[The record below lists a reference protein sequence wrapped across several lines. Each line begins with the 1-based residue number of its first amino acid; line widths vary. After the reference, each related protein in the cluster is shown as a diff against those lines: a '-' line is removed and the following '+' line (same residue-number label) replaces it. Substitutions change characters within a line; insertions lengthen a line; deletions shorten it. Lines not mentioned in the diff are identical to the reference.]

1 MRVTD
6 SVGSTVRTVS
16 LGQLATGAHVWNWN
30 GANDSAHVISG
41 TYVVHL
47 DAVGGAPD
55 ALTGSAAKT
64 VRVDVV
70 KPTVTS
76 VATTYGSVFP
86 QSDGYRD
93 KTYLSVKVSEVSTVV
108 YRATNSAG
116 AVVWTARIAGQP
128 TTRAR
133 VTWKG
138 TKTSGAKLPAGRYVV
153 RATVTDAA
161 GNAVRSTGRVI
172 TISWRKTAVRTWIK
186 TVTAEGPSGGGYEAT
201 TSASYVA
208 RDGGFGS
215 GALRFHA
222 SSTARFARS
231 TSSRSRQRWSTGR
244 SRSVRTGG
252 GSAAERAIS
261 HCSTMT
267 ATSSTVIPKAQRP
280 AITPSRS
287 SRPSPTCSTAIGPA
301 GSSGRRTA
309 TPTRSGPTPSPSSYL
324 AFA

>member
-1 MRVTD
+1 
-6 SVGSTVRTVS
+6 
-16 LGQLATGAHVWNWN
+16 
-30 GANDSAHVISG
+30 VISG

-138 TKTSGAKLPAGRYVV
+138 AKTSGAKLPAGRYVV

-222 SSTARFARS
+222 SSTGA
-231 TSSRSRQRWSTGR
+231 
-244 SRSVRTGG
+244 VRTVNELSIPSALVYRTVAVGAYGRGVSGG
-252 GSAAERAIS
+252 KGYIALLDDDGNELDGHTQGAAAGYHAESEFQALAYVLDGHRARWEFG
-261 HCSTMT
+261 
-267 ATSSTVIPKAQRP
+267 TSNGNTYEVRTYTV
-280 AITPSRS
+280 TVN
-287 SRPSPTCSTAIGPA
+287 
-301 GSSGRRTA
+301 
-309 TPTRSGPTPSPSSYL
+309 YL